1 MTLQLTSSIRWIP
14 GIIHRARS
22 DSLIRNSFY
31 LMTSTVVNAGLGYI
45 FWVIAAHVY
54 PHQAISGGSAVISNV
69 AVAVFRVTQRV
80 GYSSVLNLG
89 ILTITLVGEWMLM
102 PLVGIVGADL
112 AWLGV
117 QRLGA
122 IASLP
127 AFTHSR
133 GLMIL

>member
-14 GIIHRARS
+14 GIIHRAR
-22 DSLIRNSFY
+22 
-31 LMTSTVVNAGLGYI
+31 
-45 FWVIAAHVY
+45 
-54 PHQAISGGSAVISNV
+54 
-69 AVAVFRVTQRV
+69 V

-89 ILTITLVGEWMLM
+89 ILTITLVGAWVLM
-102 PLVGIVGADL
+102 PLVGIVGVGL
-112 AWLGV
+112 ACLGA
-117 QRLGA
+117 QTPEA

>member
-31 LMTSTVVNAGLGYI
+31 IMTSTV
-45 FWVIAAHVY
+45 
-54 PHQAISGGSAVISNV
+54 
-69 AVAVFRVTQRV
+69 
-80 GYSSVLNLG
+80 VLNLG
-89 ILTITLVGEWMLM
+89 ILTITLVGAWVLM
-102 PLVGIVGADL
+102 PLVGIVGFGL
-112 AWLGV
+112 AWLGA
-117 QRLGA
+117 QTLGA

-127 AFTHSR
+127 AFTNSR